1 MSGISEM
8 DFLSNLIPAVPGL
21 DPTSQFQNVT
31 FLQNAFIVTF
41 FASLGATTIRNVLG
55 ESVK

>member
-1 MSGISEM
+1 MEV
-8 DFLSNLIPAVPGL
+8 LSNLLPAVPGL

-31 FLQNAFIVTF
+31 FLQNAFIATF
-41 FASLGATTIRNVLG
+41 FASLGATTIRNILG